1 MIDTELYVEK
11 LVETSKSA
19 AGYGNVLQAMDS
31 LPNAVWILFGIKF
44 LESFSFFVLSYG
56 LVIFLSG
63 DFGLSDSQASW
74 AYGIYGTLVSV
85 YGLAMGVVIDS
96 LGVRQSLLV
105 GLTILIASRLV
116 MATTTSL
123 LVLLVML
130 GTLLPVGA
138 AMTLPLLQIGI
149 KRYTTDRNRS
159 VAFTGLYVVM
169 NLSAMTAAPCIDAFH
184 RWMPVSGHLMPGVY
198 LTPYRMLIIAGG
210 LLSCASLYLT
220 YRYVKADD
228 PNSPRPAEGASL
240 AAIQYVLKSKIF
252 WRFTL
257 LAILLVGVRS
267 IYRHLDATFPKFMLR
282 NYGADAPYGSLIAL
296 NPLCVVLVAVLAA
309 PLAMRF
315 HPVPMIIFGSFISAI
330 APFALAAGH
339 TYVNAVVFVLILSVG
354 EGLWSPRMYEYS
366 VMIAEKGR
374 EGVYTALA
382 AAPMF
387 LSTLLTGATSGV
399 LLERYSP
406 EQGERRPE
414 IMWAIIGLISFASP
428 VLMLV
433 LRNVIERPIRN

>member
-105 GLTILIASRLV
+105 GLTILIGSRLV

-198 LTPYRMLIIAGG
+198 LTPYRMLIFAGG

>member
-1 MIDTELYVEK
+1 
-11 LVETSKSA
+11 
-19 AGYGNVLQAMDS
+19 
-31 LPNAVWILFGIKF
+31 
-44 LESFSFFVLSYG
+44 
-56 LVIFLSG
+56 
-63 DFGLSDSQASW
+63 
-74 AYGIYGTLVSV
+74 
-85 YGLAMGVVIDS
+85 
-96 LGVRQSLLV
+96 
-105 GLTILIASRLV
+105 
-116 MATTTSL
+116 
-123 LVLLVML
+123 
-130 GTLLPVGA
+130 
-138 AMTLPLLQIGI
+138 MTLPLLQIGI

-399 LLERYSP
+399 ILERYSP